1 MAISDEIQQLRIDC
15 GWDQT
20 DTPAI
25 LAKSVFAE
33 AGELL
38 ECFIQTEETPDWDAV
53 KSEVADVLI
62 YAMSICIDQGWDA
75 EEVIREKF
83 ADVRRRYLLS
93 GNLRVLRFHPRALPR
108 RTG

>member
-53 KSEVADVLI
+53 KKRGRR
-62 YAMSICIDQGWDA
+62 C
-75 EEVIREKF
+75 F
-83 ADVRRRYLLS
+83 DVRDVDL
-93 GNLRVLRFHPRALPR
+93 H
-108 RTG
+108 

>member
-53 KSEVADVLI
+53 KSEVADVLM

-83 ADVRRRYLLS
+83 ADVPRRYL
-93 GNLRVLRFHPRALPR
+93 
-108 RTG
+108 